1 MLLNPY
7 INFRDQARA
16 AMEFYRTVFGG
27 ELTITTFADFNF
39 AQTPEDENLV
49 MHAQLTTDDGFTL
62 MASDTPSHMVAATPA
77 GFAVSVS
84 ADDETKLEHIWNGL
98 TAGGTIDE
106 PFETPPWGGRF
117 GMLTDKFGIE
127 WMLSANASSDGS

>member
-7 INFRDQARA
+7 INFRDQARE

-27 ELTITTFADFNF
+27 ELTVTTFSDFNF
-39 AQTPEDENLV
+39 AQTPEDEDLV

-62 MASDTPSHMVAATPA
+62 MASDTPSHVAGATPA

-84 ADDETKLEHIWNGL
+84 GDDESKLENIWNGL
-98 TAGGTIDE
+98 STEGTVNE

-127 WMLSANASSDGS
+127 WMISANVTSDGS